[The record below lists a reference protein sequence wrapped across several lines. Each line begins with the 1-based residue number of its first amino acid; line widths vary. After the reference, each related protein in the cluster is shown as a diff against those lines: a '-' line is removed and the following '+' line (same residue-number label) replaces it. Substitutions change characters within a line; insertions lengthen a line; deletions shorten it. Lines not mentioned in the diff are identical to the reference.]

1 MQQSTNKI
9 KIAYL
14 SVNDPLDKRSWSGT
28 TYYIGQTL
36 KRNVGEVH
44 FLGPV
49 PVPKWLDKLLRA
61 ISKLIR
67 ILFKKEYTVK
77 YSLLLSWYFARV
89 LQKKMRGQQYDL
101 IVAPAASTEVAFFS
115 SSTPIIFISDTTF
128 ALISN
133 YYKNDFEQ
141 ICALSRWEGNYIEN
155 RSLVKSAH
163 LIYSSKWAAQSAVK
177 DYFMPAEKITV
188 MPLAAN
194 MDTRPARA
202 IIFDKQKN
210 RTLTLLYLAVEWERK
225 GGSIAFDTLIQLEK
239 MGVQTRLIVCGCT
252 PPSSFVHAS
261 LEVIP
266 FLNKNVAADHE
277 RFIQI
282 LSSVHFL
289 LLPTRADCSLL
300 VACEANAYGV
310 PAITT
315 QTGGVPD
322 IVVNDVNGYCLP
334 YAAGGDAYASL
345 IAEIFHNEPRY
356 HQLILSSRERF
367 ETELNWDKWAERFK
381 EMYQMHFSKKPSG
394 YRKQLNGRSA
404 VD

>member
-1 MQQSTNKI
+1 MQPQPDRI

-36 KRNVGEVH
+36 ARNVGDVH

-49 PVPKWLDKLLRA
+49 PLPKWLDKLLRA
-61 ISKLIR
+61 ISKSIR
-67 ILFKKEYTVK
+67 IFSKKEYTVK

-89 LQKKMRGQQYDL
+89 LQKRMHGHNYDV
-101 IVAPAASTEVAFFS
+101 IVAPAASTEVAFFAS
-115 SSTPIIFISDTTF
+115 SIPIIYISDTTF
-128 ALISN
+128 ELISN
-133 YYKNDFEQ
+133 YYKNDFAQ
-141 ICALSRWEGNYIEN
+141 MCAFSKWEGNYIEN

-177 DYFMPAEKITV
+177 DYHMAADKMTV

-194 MDTRPARA
+194 MDTNPPRS
-202 IIFDKQKN
+202 IIFEKQN
-210 RTLTLLYLAVEWERK
+210 NTTLTLLYLAVEWERK
-225 GGSIAFDTLIQLEK
+225 GGSIAFETMIQLEK
-239 MGVQTRLIVCGCT
+239 MGVATRLIVCGCT
-252 PPSSFVHAS
+252 PPSSFSHPS
-261 LEVIP
+261 MEVIP
-266 FLNKNVAADHE
+266 FLNKNLPADHDQ
-277 RFIQI
+277 FINI

-322 IVVNDVNGYCLP
+322 IVVNDINGYCLP

-345 IAEIFHNEPRY
+345 IAEIFHDEARY
-356 HQLILSSRERF
+356 HQLIVSSRERF
-367 ETELNWDKWAERFK
+367 ETELNWDKWAARFK
-381 EMYQMHFSKKPSG
+381 EMYQSKFSKKTAG
-394 YRKQLNGRSA
+394 YKKQLNGRSA